1 MSATIAKS
9 STADRE
15 LVITRIFNAPRKLV
29 FEVFTDPKHVIHW
42 WGPNGFTNTIHHMN
56 VKPGGEWKLTM
67 HGPDGTNYPNLIT
80 YKEVVNQERLVW
92 WHGSGEEVD
101 DSQFESTII
110 FEDEGKKTKLTMR
123 MVFQT
128 KEAKDFVVEKY
139 GALEGQ
145 KQTMA
150 RLEDYLSKL

>member
-1 MSATIAKS
+1 MSATTTKN

-67 HGPDGTNYPNLIT
+67 HGPDGTDYPNLII
-80 YKEVVNQERLVW
+80 YKEVIKPERLVW
-92 WHGSGEEVD
+92 THGSGND
-101 DSQFESTII
+101 DPGQFESTVI
-110 FEDEGKKTKLTMR
+110 FEEEGKKTKLTMS
-123 MVFQT
+123 MIFKT

-145 KQTMA
+145 KQTMD